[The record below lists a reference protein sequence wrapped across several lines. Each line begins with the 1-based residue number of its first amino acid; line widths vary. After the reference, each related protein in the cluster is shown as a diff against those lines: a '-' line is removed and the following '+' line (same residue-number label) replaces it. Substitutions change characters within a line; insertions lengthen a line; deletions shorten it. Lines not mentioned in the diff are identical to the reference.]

1 MRLKLMFD
9 SRIPTTNVRCNLQ
22 AVGRYLSRL
31 EEYGIQHEV
40 LDIAGMTE
48 NEIFSIYL
56 GAIVPSVMKKVGI
69 RRVFGSR
76 RQSAFLFG
84 KQVPALLVYEDD
96 VVVDV
101 YPQIRRW
108 AGRNEE
114 LTIEKFLE
122 DLLKLTELS
131 ASELHMK
138 EASRALAEGLPRLA
152 ILCCM
157 FAIEAFIW
165 RILWGRKDLEL
176 IWVDGK
182 RHRISC
188 VDFVYMYA
196 RKSKTDFANE
206 EEFEK
211 FKSSNQKLFD
221 KLRTPDDFL
230 VSRVVEI
237 GIITGEESRAVKD
250 LRIVRNFCSHFNP
263 FEATLRR
270 YREAVQRLG
279 LSIQPFDKKSENEIA
294 SIALAKTKE
303 LLSVWRSRVSS
314 SIKEP

>member
-1 MRLKLMFD
+1 MD
-9 SRIPTTNVRCNLQ
+9 
-22 AVGRYLSRL
+22 
-31 EEYGIQHEV
+31 E
-40 LDIAGMTE
+40 
-48 NEIFSIYL
+48 
-56 GAIVPSVMKKVGI
+56 GI
-69 RRVFGSR
+69 RDRG
-76 RQSAFLFG
+76 
-84 KQVPALLVYEDD
+84 
-96 VVVDV
+96 
-101 YPQIRRW
+101 
-108 AGRNEE
+108 
-114 LTIEKFLE
+114 
-122 DLLKLTELS
+122 
-131 ASELHMK
+131 
-138 EASRALAEGLPRLA
+138 
-152 ILCCM
+152 
-157 FAIEAFIW
+157 
-165 RILWGRKDLEL
+165 
-176 IWVDGK
+176 
-182 RHRISC
+182 
-188 VDFVYMYA
+188 
-196 RKSKTDFANE
+196 SKTDFANE

-237 GIITGEESRAVKD
+237 GIITGEESRALKD